1 MAAAA
6 LAWMGGVALQLQQP
20 ALWPWPWYA
29 ATCGTALLGL
39 AWAWRAQHRGAL
51 LVLCLALCL
60 LAFGS
65 TGWRAAQRLQHG
77 LSPALE
83 GVDLLLTGRVA
94 DMPQVDADGLRF
106 AFAVEHAER
115 QGQAVAVPERIW
127 LGWGRGWQEDA
138 VLAGPPAALRGGE
151 RWHLPVRLRRPHG
164 AMNPEGF
171 DAELWLFEQN
181 VLAVGS
187 VRPAS
192 GSEPQRLG
200 GPRWWQPGEWLAAL
214 RQHLRDR
221 VLLAL
226 GQYARVAG
234 VLAALGVGD
243 QSAIDGNGWDLF
255 RQTGVAHLMSISGL
269 HITLFAWLAAQAVGW
284 LWRHSPR
291 LMHRLPAPTAARWG
305 GLALA
310 LAYSALAGWGVPA
323 QRTVLMLA
331 VTVVLHSAGL
341 RWPALLVCVVAGAA
355 VTLADPWALL
365 QPGFWLS
372 FMAVALLMS
381 SEPVQRAPAVEPG
394 HGWRARA
401 WLALRDGVH
410 AQLVATLGLAPLAMV
425 FFQQFSLVGLLAN
438 LVAVPVVTFVVT
450 PLTLA
455 GMLWPPLLTLA
466 GWALLPVLA
475 WLDLLGAWPAAAWA
489 VPAVPLPAV
498 LAALAGGA
506 LLVAPLPWRL
516 RALGAP
522 LLLPLLWPALPRPP
536 EGEFELLAADVGQG
550 SAVLV
555 RTHAH
560 LLVHDAGPQYAR
572 DSDAGRRIL
581 LPLLQALGERRID
594 ELVLSHKDLDHV
606 GGAPALLQRL
616 PVSRLRTSLPAGH
629 ALLHHGEPH
638 QACQAGQRWVWDGV
652 AFEVLHP
659 MVFDATGKTNAQSCV
674 VKVTSAS
681 GRTALLTGDIE
692 AAQEAELVQRLGP
705 ALQAQVLVV
714 PHHGSHT
721 SSSAEFLAAVQPRTA
736 VIQVGYR
743 SRFGHPHAEVLARY
757 HEHGI
762 KVVRTDQCGA
772 WRWDDAGARCTRD
785 VRRRYWQWSVDPAS
799 P

>member
-1 MAAAA
+1 
-6 LAWMGGVALQLQQP
+6 G
-20 ALWPWPWYA
+20 
-29 ATCGTALLGL
+29 
-39 AWAWRAQHRGAL
+39 
-51 LVLCLALCL
+51 
-60 LAFGS
+60 
-65 TGWRAAQRLQHG
+65 
-77 LSPALE
+77 
-83 GVDLLLTGRVA
+83 
-94 DMPQVDADGLRF
+94 DG
-106 AFAVEHAER
+106 
-115 QGQAVAVPERIW
+115 
-127 LGWGRGWQEDA
+127 
-138 VLAGPPAALRGGE
+138 
-151 RWHLPVRLRRPHG
+151 
-164 AMNPEGF
+164 
-171 DAELWLFEQN
+171 
-181 VLAVGS
+181 
-187 VRPAS
+187 
-192 GSEPQRLG
+192 
-200 GPRWWQPGEWLAAL
+200 LAAL
-214 RQHLRDR
+214 RQQLRDR
-221 VLLAL
+221 VLLAA
-226 GQYARVAG
+226 GQDARAAG

-284 LWRHSPR
+284 LWRCSPA
-291 LMHRLPAPTAARWG
+291 LMHRLPAPAAARWG

-381 SEPVQRAPAVEPG
+381 SEPARRAPVAQAVR
-394 HGWRARA
+394 GWRARA
-401 WLALRDGVH
+401 WSVVQDGLH

-425 FFQQFSLVGLLAN
+425 FFQQLSLVGLFAN

-450 PLTLA
+450 PLALA
-455 GMLWPPLLTLA
+455 GMVWPPLLALA
-466 GWALLPVLA
+466 QLALQPVLL
-475 WLDLLGAWPAAAWA
+475 WLDWLGSWPTATWP
-489 VPAVPLPAV
+489 VPAVPQLAV
-498 LAALAGGA
+498 LAALTGGV
-506 LLVAPLPWRL
+506 LLVLPLPWCL
-516 RALGAP
+516 RALGWP

-555 RTHAH
+555 RTRGH

-594 ELVLSHKDLDHV
+594 ELVLSHKDTDHV
-606 GGAPALLQRL
+606 GGAAALLQRL
-616 PVSRLRTSLPAGH
+616 PTTRLRTSLPAGH
-629 ALLHHGEPH
+629 PLHRLGQHE
-638 QACQAGQRWVWDGV
+638 ACAAGQHWAWDGV

-659 MVFDATGKTNAQSCV
+659 LAYDPTEKSNAQSCV
-674 VKVTSAS
+674 LKLTSAS

-692 AAQEAELVQRLGP
+692 APQEAELVQRLGP
-705 ALQAQVLVV
+705 VLKSDTLVV

-721 SSSAEFLAAVQPRTA
+721 SSSAEFLAAVAPSKA

-757 HEHGI
+757 QTLGI
-762 KVVRTDQCGA
+762 EVVRTDQCGA
-772 WRWDDAGARCTRD
+772 WQWDDAGARCTRD
-785 VRRRYWQWSVDPAS
+785 VRRRYWHWQPGG
-799 P
+799 